1 MSANQA
7 ELNRINRT
15 GSNYVEL
22 MGSLCPQ
29 LHTQIE
35 SYLLYNNP
43 LYPKAADMGDAE
55 SYFYLALLQSTGLHG
70 EEPGGGQAQART
82 WALCGADAFNTN
94 AYLLLA

>member
-1 MSANQA
+1 
-7 ELNRINRT
+7 
-15 GSNYVEL
+15 
-22 MGSLCPQ
+22 
-29 LHTQIE
+29 
-35 SYLLYNNP
+35 
-43 LYPKAADMGDAE
+43 MGDAE